1 MKLDV
6 RRERAEQE
14 RGGVEADDVGGVK
27 GVQAEACA
35 GHRSAIAWTMY
46 MEMHLCPPCPDM
58 SRHVQTCPDMPR
70 QSCLLEISSS
80 DTTRITSGRR
90 AACIFSLA

>member
-27 GVQAEACA
+27 GVQAR
-35 GHRSAIAWTMY
+35 GSDLT
-46 MEMHLCPPCPDM
+46 
-58 SRHVQTCPDMPR
+58 
-70 QSCLLEISSS
+70 LE
-80 DTTRITSGRR
+80 R
-90 AACIFSLA
+90 C